1 LYSWPRSQLDLVE
14 REPVTEDDGLKI
26 REISQR
32 VECSSEGKSFEI
44 ALSAEAYSG
53 LRSWVESAPPG
64 DMGKV
69 VERRRFR
76 DVGGSCRPPAG
87 CQRTSPDSP
96 LAYLAIMKSKSES
109 RFKYLAVRGFTPPS
123 RESPC
128 SSNACHAAR
137 SARRTIVDAKCN

>member
-1 LYSWPRSQLDLVE
+1 MEALWPILSVICLLLILGGLAFVARWRSLTRRVGSFASAVRKPGKTGTSSFAWRRGVAHYCVDRIDWYRLTALSFRPLYSWPRSQLDLVE

-26 REISQR
+26 REFSQR

-69 VERRRFR
+69 V
-76 DVGGSCRPPAG
+76 
-87 CQRTSPDSP
+87 
-96 LAYLAIMKSKSES
+96 
-109 RFKYLAVRGFTPPS
+109 
-123 RESPC
+123 
-128 SSNACHAAR
+128 
-137 SARRTIVDAKCN
+137 